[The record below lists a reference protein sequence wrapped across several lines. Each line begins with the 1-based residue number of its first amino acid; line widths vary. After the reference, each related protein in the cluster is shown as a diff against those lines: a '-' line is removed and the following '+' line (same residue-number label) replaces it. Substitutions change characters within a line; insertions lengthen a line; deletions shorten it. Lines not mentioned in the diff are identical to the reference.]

1 MKVTNLHMLIL
12 LIEQSVAVNDLPAFS
27 RLAATDESLKALVA
41 AATSPAEI
49 VALAADRGLHFSI
62 AELREYS
69 RNLGA
74 SHWPWANRGDSVRR
88 AFFNQT
94 EPPRKKADGRT
105 GGWLP
110 WGRKPPQA

>member
-1 MKVTNLHMLIL
+1 M
-12 LIEQSVAVNDLPAFS
+12 NDVSAFS
-27 RLAATDESLKALVA
+27 RLAATDESLKALLA

-49 VALAADRGLHFSI
+49 VALAADRGFHFSI

-88 AFFNQT
+88 AFFKLT
-94 EPPRKKADGRT
+94 EPPQKQA

-110 WGRKPPQA
+110 WRRKPPQA